1 MTQEQNPGQQI
12 QVKITDEV
20 LKGVYANS
28 MQVSHTNDEFV
39 LDFMNIFPA
48 NGVGI
53 VTSKV
58 IVSPAHYKRVLAAM
72 QQNLKLFEDK
82 FGTIKQSDM
91 PEPKIG
97 FKAE

>member
-1 MTQEQNPGQQI
+1 MTQENNQEKQI

-20 LKGVYANS
+20 LKGVYANT

-39 LDFMNIFPA
+39 LDFMNIFPV
-48 NGVGI
+48 NSVGI

-58 IVSPAHYKRVLAAM
+58 IVSPAHYKRILAAM
-72 QQNLKLFEDK
+72 QQNLKLYEDK
-82 FGTIKQSDM
+82 FGRIKEGET
-91 PEPKIG
+91 PEHKIG

>member
-1 MTQEQNPGQQI
+1 MNNENKQDQQI
-12 QVKITDEV
+12 QVKITDEI
-20 LKGVYANS
+20 LKGVYANT
-28 MQVSHTNDEFV
+28 MQVSHTPDEFV

-48 NGVGI
+48 SGVGI

-82 FGTIKQSDM
+82 FGTIKHVDT

-97 FKAE
+97 FRAE